1 MESMVRELNAKVNR
15 LTSLLDERMERE
27 ARVTREDVIRN
38 PRLSS
43 GPLGVVSGIS
53 GVSTPME
60 DLFGSPLPVRRQ
72 GRFTLS
78 PQPAEEVKEASTQ
91 PLSRPTEDAMTDA
104 QRRVSEERLL
114 KKVTTPPTF
123 SGNEAE
129 DDIPEVR
136 DWVEKVDDFFDCMM
150 GQRYDG
156 DLALTFVKN
165 NLRGPAHD
173 WMKSKVAAFEE
184 AMAMDQS
191 LPESQ
196 RGRLKWSE
204 VKRLLVEAFESPQY
218 QVMKRFELQEL
229 RLGQGKH
236 TTLPIFNAAFDK
248 LSRRL
253 YPIGTDFENNAIL
266 DRVLADEYSTILE
279 RSDIY
284 LWKDVVK
291 TGPRTLSQWKASTA
305 VVWSAREVLRANE
318 QRQRQLY
325 GHGGRGGRRGQFTSR
340 PQGGAAVGTQSS
352 AQNMDTTSE
361 EGQPNSEAE
370 SEEDTPG
377 AAAQQ
382 MQADRRGGRFRSSSR
397 RPRSTGPR
405 LLTDAQMQLVWD
417 KRLCLQCYK
426 PGHRIGEDAC
436 EEKGKPRRKPR
447 ADELKA

>member
-1 MESMVRELNAKVNR
+1 MTEPEETSSAAMESMVRELNAKVNR

-184 AMAMDQS
+184 AMAM
-191 LPESQ
+191 
-196 RGRLKWSE
+196 
-204 VKRLLVEAFESPQY
+204 V
-218 QVMKRFELQEL
+218 VM
-229 RLGQGKH
+229 
-236 TTLPIFNAAFDK
+236 
-248 LSRRL
+248 
-253 YPIGTDFENNAIL
+253 
-266 DRVLADEYSTILE
+266 
-279 RSDIY
+279 
-284 LWKDVVK
+284 
-291 TGPRTLSQWKASTA
+291 TLSIT
-305 VVWSAREVLRANE
+305 
-318 QRQRQLY
+318 
-325 GHGGRGGRRGQFTSR
+325 
-340 PQGGAAVGTQSS
+340 
-352 AQNMDTTSE
+352 
-361 EGQPNSEAE
+361 
-370 SEEDTPG
+370 
-377 AAAQQ
+377 
-382 MQADRRGGRFRSSSR
+382 
-397 RPRSTGPR
+397 
-405 LLTDAQMQLVWD
+405 LT
-417 KRLCLQCYK
+417 
-426 PGHRIGEDAC
+426 
-436 EEKGKPRRKPR
+436 
-447 ADELKA
+447 